1 MITCKISGKPQKC
14 PRVITARREDE
25 NKSNFT
31 FHLLISVLFDCLA
44 INIDYIILIIIFEKG
59 IFLDVY
65 FIIEY

>member
-1 MITCKISGKPQKC
+1 MITYKISGKPLKLL
-14 PRVITARREDE
+14 RVITARWEDE

-31 FHLLISVLFDCLA
+31 FHLPNSMLFDCLA